1 MVRWLFIS
9 ATFLLGAC
17 ASMPAVQTVHEEAPE
32 APPLPFQIHWVR
44 NSAEYGAVF
53 EQTYR
58 LAGVALERRV
68 AELDTTDWAV
78 AIDADETLIGNSQ
91 QSKEDALGA
100 AGSFPE
106 QWDAWVDRREAPAL
120 PGARRFLERVH
131 QLGGRI
137 AVVTNRSEHHCPQ
150 TADNLRALDLPF
162 DVILCKGE
170 SGDKAPRW
178 RQVETGTAHPDLP
191 PLEIVMWL
199 GDNIH
204 DFPGLDQ
211 ELRFASAEE
220 LGDFGDRFFI
230 LPNPLYG
237 SWRGNPPD

>member
-1 MVRWLFIS
+1 MDVVPQN
-9 ATFLLGAC
+9 
-17 ASMPAVQTVHEEAPE
+17 ASFHSRFGRLVAKFRDKAY
-32 APPLPFQIHWVR
+32 R
-44 NSAEYGAVF
+44 NSYVRSHTTQFLARQMRAFRGDRSQKEFAE
-53 EQTYR
+53 
-58 LAGVALERRV
+58 
-68 AELDTTDWAV
+68 
-78 AIDADETLIGNSQ
+78 
-91 QSKEDALGA
+91 
-100 AGSFPE
+100 
-106 QWDAWVDRREAPAL
+106 
-120 PGARRFLERVH
+120 
-131 QLGGRI
+131 
-137 AVVTNRSEHHCPQ
+137 
-150 TADNLRALDLPF
+150 ADNLRALDLPF

-211 ELRFASAEE
+211 ELRFASPEE
-220 LGDFGDRFFI
+220 LTEFGDRFFI